1 MKCSDYR
8 EFELNKPFTPF
19 QQMVCCLPPHS
30 ASLLPSSY
38 SALITDPE
46 SPLAKYYPSVFCQD
60 LNGKRKQYE
69 SVVILPIIHEQE
81 ILEAIT
87 NHHCDDSLT
96 EDEKIRNSAEKDYLF
111 YYDESE
117 SKWPTPLDSSFF
129 PMIEH
134 CHCKREVVDDFNCI
148 YKTMRRNATEETR
161 HSVFPSL
168 YPICCGFRYSEV
180 HETPTDQNSTKNRFL
195 LRPTTKTIVET
206 ESGFPYVNSLQS
218 MKECGME
225 YIHKIVEYDY
235 PRRKLGLVTELF
247 SYDYGCHWN
256 EKEGN
261 PNENTIHAY
270 KLDEDQKN
278 EVKDKLEKMRSL
290 AMKGYERDPH
300 DIGSLDIED
309 SMLLVRIQPIY
320 HISRK
325 QENQSIVPFFSH
337 QLIDYPLCLTRK
349 VKEFNLLKGTKSLSA
364 YAPDSVNVGDSVVYI
379 GNVEVDGRAL
389 KGYAGVVTSVSENTL
404 KLRLTVPK
412 EIPQVT
418 LPSQSWYTEDYLKD
432 QIPEKYV
439 RLLPLCMRNLY
450 CFKDGHKIFLDINVV
465 NKSNVREGLAR
476 LNLNQIKKGPGVLSP
491 SFYSSLAN
499 VDQTTTSR
507 EILYSVRTV
516 ELVKEY
522 FHLFGNV
529 LVKAITFDEQK
540 PIIDN
545 EVLEV
550 NIN

>member
-1 MKCSDYR
+1 M
-8 EFELNKPFTPF
+8 
-19 QQMVCCLPPHS
+19 
-30 ASLLPSSY
+30 
-38 SALITDPE
+38 
-46 SPLAKYYPSVFCQD
+46 
-60 LNGKRKQYE
+60 
-69 SVVILPIIHEQE
+69 
-81 ILEAIT
+81 
-87 NHHCDDSLT
+87 
-96 EDEKIRNSAEKDYLF
+96 
-111 YYDESE
+111 
-117 SKWPTPLDSSFF
+117 
-129 PMIEH
+129 
-134 CHCKREVVDDFNCI
+134 
-148 YKTMRRNATEETR
+148 
-161 HSVFPSL
+161 
-168 YPICCGFRYSEV
+168 
-180 HETPTDQNSTKNRFL
+180 
-195 LRPTTKTIVET
+195 
-206 ESGFPYVNSLQS
+206 
-218 MKECGME
+218 
-225 YIHKIVEYDY
+225 
-235 PRRKLGLVTELF
+235 
-247 SYDYGCHWN
+247 
-256 EKEGN
+256 
-261 PNENTIHAY
+261 
-270 KLDEDQKN
+270 
-278 EVKDKLEKMRSL
+278 
-290 AMKGYERDPH
+290 
-300 DIGSLDIED
+300 
-309 SMLLVRIQPIY
+309 
-320 HISRK
+320 
-325 QENQSIVPFFSH
+325 
-337 QLIDYPLCLTRK
+337 
-349 VKEFNLLKGTKSLSA
+349 
-364 YAPDSVNVGDSVVYI
+364 
-379 GNVEVDGRAL
+379 

-507 EILYSVRTV
+507 EILYSARTV